1 VVFAAAPGCGK
12 QAGRPLPWPDL
23 EMIGT
28 HSTSRA
34 QCVSC
39 DGNFHRGMDF
49 NDPRLVY
56 GSRRTLSGE
65 IGPVMILWLLLGC
78 FQILQKMLT
87 VVSHILRR
95 TLAAAAD

>member
-1 VVFAAAPGCGK
+1 
-12 QAGRPLPWPDL
+12 
-23 EMIGT
+23 
-28 HSTSRA
+28 
-34 QCVSC
+34 
-39 DGNFHRGMDF
+39 MDF